1 MTDNSRTTYTS
12 EALAPDRFAF
22 LAAAGGAA
30 PSLHNSQP
38 WRFRATDDRLG
49 LFVHADRDRAVPVT
63 DPTGRALHVSIGAAI
78 LNLRVAAA
86 ALGLET
92 RLRLLPDTRQPDLI
106 ALLDFD
112 RLPPDVG
119 SLPDA
124 GLYPAI
130 ADRHS
135 SRQPF
140 TNRDVP
146 ERLVGELMA
155 AADQEGVVLAMLE
168 EAETRRVLALT
179 ADAERRTA
187 TDMAREAETRSW
199 VRLEAPAIDG
209 IPAAALGPLDRDARV
224 PMRSFTGRPPAGLP
238 APARFEP
245 LPQLATFTTAHDDRC
260 AWVRTGMA
268 LERVWLLAT
277 ANGLRGSV
285 LHQAVEWPDTRWQL
299 RDPETGPGYVQ
310 IILRLG
316 YGPPGTATPRRPV
329 ADILRLPG
337 EPSPRSTPP
346 AEYT

>member
-1 MTDNSRTTYTS
+1 MTDNAHTTDP
-12 EALAPDRFAF
+12 ALTPDRFAF

-38 WRFRATDDRLG
+38 WRFEATADRRG
-49 LFVHADRDRAVPVT
+49 LLVHADGSRAVPVT
-63 DPTGRALHVSIGAAI
+63 DPTGRALHVSLGAAV

-86 ALGLET
+86 FLGLQT
-92 RLRLLPDTRQPDLI
+92 RLRLLPDPERPDLV
-106 ALLDFD
+106 AHLSFAG
-112 RLPPDVG
+112 RPPDAEPERD
-119 SLPDA
+119 SE
-124 GLYPAI
+124 LYPAV
-130 ADRHS
+130 AERHS
-135 SRQPF
+135 SRRPF

-146 ERLVGELMA
+146 ESLVGELMA

-187 TDMAREAETRSW
+187 ADVLREAELRSW
-199 VRLEAPAIDG
+199 VRLEAPATDG
-209 IPAAALGPLDRDARV
+209 IPASALGPMDRDARV
-224 PMRSFTGRPPAGLP
+224 PVRSFTGHPPTAVP

-245 LPQLATFTTAHDDRC
+245 LPQLVTFTTAHDDHS

-277 ANGLRGSV
+277 VHGLRGSV

-299 RDPETGPGYVQ
+299 RDPESGPGYVQ

-316 YGPPGTATPRRPV
+316 YGPPGAASPRRPV
-329 ADILRLPG
+329 ADILHI
-337 EPSPRSTPP
+337 
-346 AEYT
+346 A

>member
-1 MTDNSRTTYTS
+1 MTDDSHTTDAS
-12 EALAPDRFAF
+12 DALTPDRFAF

-38 WRFRATDDRLG
+38 WRFRATEDRRG
-49 LFVHADRDRAVPVT
+49 LLVDRDPSRAVPVT
-63 DPTGRALHVSIGAAI
+63 DPTGRALHVSIGAAL

-86 ALGLET
+86 SLGLET
-92 RLRLLPDTRQPDLI
+92 RLRLLPDPAQPDLVA
-106 ALLDFD
+106 ALAFD
-112 RLPPDVG
+112 RPPPG
-119 SLPDA
+119 AGPHPDA
-124 GLYPAI
+124 ELYPAI
-130 ADRHS
+130 AERHS

-155 AADQEGVVLAMLE
+155 AADHEGTVLAVLE

-179 ADAERRTA
+179 TDAERRTA
-187 TDMAREAETRSW
+187 ADLTREAETRGW
-199 VRLEAPAIDG
+199 VRVEAPATDG
-209 IPAAALGPLDRDARV
+209 IPVEALGPLDRDARV
-224 PMRSFTGRPPAGLP
+224 PVRSFTGHPPHAVP
-238 APARFEP
+238 ASARFEP
-245 LPQLATFTTAHDDRC
+245 LPQLATFTTPHDDRS

-277 ANGLRGSV
+277 LNGLRCSV

-316 YGPPGTATPRRPV
+316 YGPPGAVTPRRPV
-329 ADILRLPG
+329 AEILSLG
-337 EPSPRSTPP
+337 
-346 AEYT
+346 

>member
-1 MTDNSRTTYTS
+1 MTENTHDTHAQHTLTP
-12 EALAPDRFAF
+12 EQLAF

-38 WRFRATDDRLG
+38 WRFRVSRDRRG
-49 LFVHADRDRAVPVT
+49 LSVYRDPSRAVPAT
-63 DPTGRALHVSIGAAI
+63 DPTGRALHVSVGASV

-86 ALGLET
+86 ALGLDA
-92 RLRLLPDTRQPDLI
+92 RLRLLPAPEQLDLL
-106 ALLDFD
+106 ALLDFTP
-112 RLPPDVG
+112 RVAGAGPAR
-119 SLPDA
+119 DA
-124 GLYPAI
+124 ELFPAI
-130 ADRHS
+130 AQRHS

-140 TNRDVP
+140 TNRDIP
-146 ERLVGELMA
+146 EQVVGELIA

-168 EAETRRVLALT
+168 EYETRRVLALT

-187 TDMAREAETRSW
+187 ADAAREAEARSW
-199 VRLEAPAIDG
+199 VRMEAPAADG

-224 PMRSFTGRPPAGLP
+224 PVRSFTGHPPASVP
-238 APARFEP
+238 ASERFEA
-245 LPQLATFTTAHDDRC
+245 LPQLATFTTPHDDRS

-277 ANGLRGSV
+277 GHALRASV

-316 YGPPGTATPRRPV
+316 YGPPGAATPRRPV
-329 ADILRLPG
+329 AEILQL
-337 EPSPRSTPP
+337 T
-346 AEYT
+346 